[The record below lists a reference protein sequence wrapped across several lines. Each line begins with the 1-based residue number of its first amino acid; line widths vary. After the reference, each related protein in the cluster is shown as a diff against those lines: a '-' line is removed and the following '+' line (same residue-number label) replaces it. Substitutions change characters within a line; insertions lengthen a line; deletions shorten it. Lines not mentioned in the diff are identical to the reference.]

1 MLADNDISHHTTFVC
16 ANEKNKLQCTVIAVR
31 YSIYL
36 NIKYKVCI
44 HEWEIIAESRLDNG
58 VISINL
64 SRTFFT
70 GIGHVLE
77 YIDQVLKQRLMQKL
91 KRHGNGGSCFKKHEK
106 LKIKIFAERVMEN
119 HIYTALTP
127 FRWSNVFPVNFDTD
141 LLCTKEIKTSRENTC
156 I

>member
-106 LKIKIFAERVMEN
+106 LKYLPKG
-119 HIYTALTP
+119 
-127 FRWSNVFPVNFDTD
+127 
-141 LLCTKEIKTSRENTC
+141 
-156 I
+156 